1 MKLFTF
7 HVATVHGIQLLRSF
21 LIFAAST
28 DVPDTG
34 ISAEKAPELEPEA
47 SGAPATAAGK
57 LPPGFGPDQ
66 QPDSERAPR
75 FPERPGQDKV
85 LNQRI

>member
-1 MKLFTF
+1 M
-7 HVATVHGIQLLRSF
+7 AHGIHLLRSV

-57 LPPGFGPDQ
+57 LPPGLGPYQ
-66 QPDSERAPR
+66 QSDSEHAPR
-75 FPERPGQDKV
+75 FPECPDQDEV